1 MNDLRPALRAFLL
14 ADDAIAAIVATRVYP
29 IKIPQG
35 VKATSIVY
43 SRISE
48 QTDHHM
54 AGPSGLVQD
63 RIQVAVWATSGDAA
77 SALALLVKARLDG
90 FRGQMGAGSVFV
102 PVQGVFSESA
112 RDEYDSG
119 AELHGVTRDYFIW
132 FAER

>member
-14 ADDAIAAIVATRVYP
+14 ADDAIAAVVATRVYP

-54 AGPSGLVQD
+54 QGPSGLVQD
-63 RIQVAVWATSGDAA
+63 RIQIAAWAVKGDDA
-77 SALALLVKARLDG
+77 SALALLIKDRLDG
-90 FRGQMGAGSVFV
+90 FRGQMGADGVFV
-102 PVQGVFSESA
+102 PVQGIFSESA
-112 RDEYDSG
+112 RDEYD
-119 AELHGVTRDYFIW
+119 AAADLHGVTRDYFIW